1 MKKCPSCHILLKD
14 IKSLNCKFCEKEFCS
29 LSCLLKHSSYHLG
42 NTNKNNIINSLKRR
56 QSDNLSYLFPFIT
69 SGNFIEDP
77 KFDQNYS
84 FNNFSKVIKD
94 IFPILLGSGS
104 FGNVYLVKH
113 NFTQK
118 EYAMKVIDKKK
129 LSQSY
134 GNGYEQ
140 VLNEIKIHSKLD
152 HENIIHIYNVYKNEE
167 NINIIMEYAKKGNLL
182 DVIKKEKSGM
192 SEEKA
197 FNYFIQVVNA
207 VYYLHQNNIIHR
219 DIKPENLLI
228 TDDETV
234 KLCDFG
240 WAKELTLENRNT
252 FCGTAEY
259 MAPEIVTSENYAFGV
274 DIWSLGIL
282 LFEMIFGHSPFE
294 GKNMNSIMINIKVHD
309 LIYDKPVSNECQNL
323 IEKMLESNPQKRFKI
338 TDIFEHDFI
347 KKYNK
352 KKNSEFIN
360 TENDLSRFKE
370 IKNLK
375 KNGNL
380 GVKKTL
386 TFQNININ
394 IESGKID
401 LIKKTTK
408 NVKKFF
414 NKRNSDN
421 SLTGIEKKSK
431 KKEKEQKIKN
441 ELYIQNLKNS
451 LISQLEEAKKK
462 IGEFNF
468 TKNEMYTF
476 EDFRDDEK
484 IIKNNTFKKGG
495 FDKISKQN
503 KIKSSKILTTR
514 DSSSSLDKD
523 DDLFINEQKISL
535 SEKENE
541 DNVDTCLNSSSDSD
555 FDNSAIERL
564 NKAYKKYG
572 QKEKSP
578 SY

>member
-1 MKKCPSCHILLKD
+1 MEKCPSCHISLKD
-14 IKSLNCKFCEKEFCS
+14 IKTLNCKFCEKEFCS
-29 LSCLLKHSSYHLG
+29 LSCLLKHSSYHLD
-42 NTNKNNIINSLKRR
+42 NTDKNNIINSLKRR

-69 SGNFIEDP
+69 SGNFNEAP
-77 KFDQNYS
+77 KFDKNYS
-84 FNNFSKVIKD
+84 LNNFSKVIKD

-104 FGNVYLVKH
+104 FGNVYLVQH
-113 NFTQK
+113 NMTQK
-118 EYAMKVIDKKK
+118 EYAMKVVDKKK

-134 GNGYEQ
+134 GNSNEQ
-140 VLNEIKIHSKLD
+140 ILNEIKIHSKLD
-152 HENIIHIYNVYKNEE
+152 HENIIHIYNVFENEE
-167 NINIIMEYAKKGNLL
+167 SINIIMEYAKKGNLL
-182 DVIKKEKSGM
+182 DVIKKEKNGM
-192 SEEKA
+192 SEVKA
-197 FNYFIQVVNA
+197 FRYFIQVVNA

-219 DIKPENLLI
+219 DIKPENILI
-228 TDDETV
+228 AEDDTV

-240 WAKELTLENRNT
+240 WAKELNLENRNT

-309 LIYDKPVSNECQNL
+309 LIYDKPVSKECKNL

-338 TDIFEHDFI
+338 TDIFEHNFI

-352 KKNSEFIN
+352 KKNNEFIN
-360 TENDLSRFKE
+360 TQNDLSLFKE
-370 IKNLK
+370 IKSLK
-375 KNGNL
+375 KNGNF

-394 IESGKID
+394 IENGNINLNKN
-401 LIKKTTK
+401 TTK
-408 NVKKFF
+408 NTKKYI

-421 SLTGIEKKSK
+421 SLTGIEKKTK
-431 KKEKEQKIKN
+431 KEQKEQKLKN
-441 ELYIQNLKNS
+441 ELYIQNLKNF
-451 LISQLEEAKKK
+451 LISQLEKAKKK

-468 TKNEMYTF
+468 TKNEMHTF

-484 IIKNNTFKKGG
+484 INKNNTFKNGD
-495 FDKISKQN
+495 FDKISKKS
-503 KIKSSKILTTR
+503 KIRSSKILKR
-514 DSSSSLDKD
+514 RGSSSSIDKD
-523 DDLFINEQKISL
+523 DDLFVNEQNISL
-535 SEKENE
+535 SEKDNE
-541 DNVDTCLNSSSDSD
+541 DKADTCLNSSFDSD

-578 SY
+578 NY

>member
-1 MKKCPSCHILLKD
+1 MEKCPSCHILLKD
-14 IKSLNCKFCEKEFCS
+14 IKILNCKFCEKEFCS

-42 NTNKNNIINSLKRR
+42 NLDKNNIINSLKRR

-69 SGNFIEDP
+69 SGNFNEDP
-77 KFDQNYS
+77 KFDQKYS
-84 FNNFSKVIKD
+84 FKNFSKVIKD

-113 NFTQK
+113 NITQK
-118 EYAMKVIDKKK
+118 EYAMKVVDKKK

-134 GNGYEQ
+134 GNSYEQ
-140 VLNEIKIHSKLD
+140 ILNEIKIHSKLD
-152 HENIIHIYNVYKNEE
+152 HENIIHIYNVFDNEE

-182 DVIKKEKSGM
+182 DIIKKEKSGM
-192 SEEKA
+192 SEIKA
-197 FNYFIQVVNA
+197 FKYFIQVVNA

-219 DIKPENLLI
+219 DIKPENILI
-228 TDDETV
+228 AEDDII

-309 LIYDKPVSNECQNL
+309 LIYDKPVSKECKNL

-338 TDIFEHDFI
+338 TDI
-347 KKYNK
+347 
-352 KKNSEFIN
+352 
-360 TENDLSRFKE
+360 
-370 IKNLK
+370 
-375 KNGNL
+375 
-380 GVKKTL
+380 

-394 IESGKID
+394 IENGNINLNKN
-401 LIKKTTK
+401 TTK
-408 NVKKFF
+408 NIKKYI

-421 SLTGIEKKSK
+421 SLTGIEKRK
-431 KKEKEQKIKN
+431 KKKQKEQKIKN

-451 LISQLEEAKKK
+451 LISQLEKAKKK
-462 IGEFNF
+462 IGELNF
-468 TKNEMYTF
+468 IKNEMYTF
-476 EDFRDDEK
+476 EDFRDNEK
-484 IIKNNTFKKGG
+484 INKNNTFKIVD
-495 FDKISKQN
+495 FDKISK
-503 KIKSSKILTTR
+503 KSVIKSSKILTRR
-514 DSSSSLDKD
+514 DISSFIDKD
-523 DDLFINEQKISL
+523 DDLLFNEQNISL
-535 SEKENE
+535 SEKDIEENA
-541 DNVDTCLNSSSDSD
+541 DTCLNSSSDSD

-578 SY
+578 NF

>member
-1 MKKCPSCHILLKD
+1 MEKCPSCHILLKD
-14 IKSLNCKFCEKEFCS
+14 IKILNCKFCEKEFCS

-42 NTNKNNIINSLKRR
+42 NSDKNNIINSLKRR

-69 SGNFIEDP
+69 SGNFNEDP
-77 KFDQNYS
+77 KFDQKYS
-84 FNNFSKVIKD
+84 FKNFSKVIKD

-113 NFTQK
+113 NITQK
-118 EYAMKVIDKKK
+118 EYAMKVVDKKK

-134 GNGYEQ
+134 GNSYEQ
-140 VLNEIKIHSKLD
+140 ILNEIKIHSKLD
-152 HENIIHIYNVYKNEE
+152 HENIIHIYNVFDNEE

-182 DVIKKEKSGM
+182 DIIKKEKSGM
-192 SEEKA
+192 SEIKA
-197 FNYFIQVVNA
+197 FKYFIQVVNA

-219 DIKPENLLI
+219 DIKPENILI
-228 TDDETV
+228 AEDDII

-309 LIYDKPVSNECQNL
+309 LIYDKPVSKECKNL

-347 KKYNK
+347 KKYSK
-352 KKNSEFIN
+352 KKNSELIN
-360 TENDLSRFKE
+360 TEKDLSRFKE
-370 IKNLK
+370 IKSLK
-375 KNGNL
+375 KNGNF

-394 IESGKID
+394 IENGNINLNKN
-401 LIKKTTK
+401 TTK
-408 NVKKFF
+408 NIKKYI

-421 SLTGIEKKSK
+421 SLTGIEKKK
-431 KKEKEQKIKN
+431 KKKQKEQKIKN

-451 LISQLEEAKKK
+451 LISQLEKAKKK
-462 IGEFNF
+462 IGELNF
-468 TKNEMYTF
+468 IKNEMYTF
-476 EDFRDDEK
+476 EDFRDNEK
-484 IIKNNTFKKGG
+484 INKNNTFKIVD
-495 FDKISKQN
+495 FDKISK
-503 KIKSSKILTTR
+503 KSVIKSSKILTRR
-514 DSSSSLDKD
+514 DISSFIDKD
-523 DDLFINEQKISL
+523 DDLLFNEQNISL
-535 SEKENE
+535 SEKDIEENA
-541 DNVDTCLNSSSDSD
+541 DTCLNSSSDSD

-578 SY
+578 NF